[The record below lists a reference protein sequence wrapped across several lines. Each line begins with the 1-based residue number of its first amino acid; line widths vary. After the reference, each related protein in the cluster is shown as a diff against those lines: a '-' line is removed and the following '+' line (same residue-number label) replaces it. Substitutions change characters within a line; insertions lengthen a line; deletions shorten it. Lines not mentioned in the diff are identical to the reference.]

1 MTSQARRP
9 TRRAWLWAV
18 VVLAIVL
25 VAALAALVRLPGG
38 QPAAFAAREGDSRT
52 ALTQLSGSVDD
63 FSFDSFVAD
72 YRLARGAD
80 GTSHLV
86 TTETIVAR
94 FPDFDQ
100 NKGIVRALPA
110 VDSGLP
116 LGTDVIDVTGAGGAP
131 IPWWTESDGD
141 WVYVLTGD
149 DSYVRGVQ
157 TYVITYAQRDV
168 VLRYDASEADE
179 FLWDTVGI
187 DHRQPFAEVTAR
199 VHVAGDAASGLLPGR
214 AYCYTGPAGSTDRC
228 EISGPSP
235 DEAWPPELL
244 PWLGSAVVDDASP
257 VVFTAGD
264 SGIGPDENVTVA
276 IGFAQG
282 TFAAPSPPPPP
293 PYPWWHWILPV
304 LALLA
309 GIGGLVF
316 VLVVRAAARRNPD
329 DAPVIVQYTPP
340 LDESLT
346 LSAGVLDVPGRA
358 LAAHV
363 VDLAVR
369 DKVEIIA
376 EGDRADAADFA
387 VVLTDTADLEHDDRR
402 VVDTLFGR
410 KAEVGARIALGAFA
424 RTPPSRAV
432 TYVRRIDEATV
443 QRGYRAPLPG
453 WIIAV
458 RGFAQLTG
466 VALALLLIFVGDLT
480 WEVLAPLGAWGSL
493 VYFAAIAS
501 GFFATFGLPL
511 VDMPST
517 VLTVA
522 GGRHRTYLDGI
533 REYLRLAEEDRLRAA
548 QSPRSADLVS
558 SGTRPYGETP
568 NLPGADV
575 VNLYERLLPYAVLFG
590 LERDWVEVIK
600 SATGTDAGAR
610 AMLFDAVTSRSL
622 SDASQSIGRL
632 AATPVS
638 SGRSSSSGSSS
649 GSSWSFSGG
658 SSGGGFS
665 GGGGGGGGFGGR

>member
-1 MTSQARRP
+1 MTSLARRSA
-9 TRRAWLWAV
+9 RRAWLWVIV
-18 VVLAIVL
+18 VAAIVL
-25 VAALAALVRLPGG
+25 ASALVVLLRLPGG
-38 QPAAFAAREGDSRT
+38 DPAAFGARGEASR
-52 ALTQLSGSVDD
+52 AGLAQLAGSVDD
-63 FSFDSFVAD
+63 FSFDSFEAD
-72 YRLARGAD
+72 YRLARATD
-80 GTSHLV
+80 GTSRLV

-94 FPDFDQ
+94 FPDADQ

-110 VDSGLP
+110 IDSGLS
-116 LGTDVIDVTGAGGAP
+116 LGTEVIDVTGAGGAP

-157 TYVITYAQRDV
+157 TYVITYAQSDV
-168 VLRYDASEADE
+168 VLRYEDTGADE
-179 FLWDTVGI
+179 FLWDTIGV
-187 DHRQPFAEVTAR
+187 DHAQPFDDVTAR

-214 AYCYTGPAGSTDRC
+214 VFCYTGPAGSTAQCD
-228 EISGPSP
+228 ISGPVP
-235 DEAWPPELL
+235 DDPWPIELL
-244 PWLGSAVVDDASP
+244 PWLGSNIVDDTSA
-257 VVFTAGD
+257 VVFTARE
-264 SGIGPDENVTVA
+264 SGLGPDENVTVA

-293 PYPWWHWILPV
+293 PYPWWHWILPS

-316 VLVVRAAARRNPD
+316 VLVVRAVARRNPD

-340 LDESLT
+340 VDESLT
-346 LSAGVLDVPGRA
+346 LSAGVLDEPGRA

-369 DKVEIIA
+369 DKVEIRA
-376 EGDRADAADFA
+376 DGDRADAEDFG
-387 VVLTDTADLEHDDRR
+387 VVLTDVEGLGHDDRR
-402 VVDTLFGR
+402 VVDMLFGR
-410 KAEVGARIALGAFA
+410 KADVGARIDLGAFA
-424 RTPPSRAV
+424 RKPPSRAV
-432 TYVRRIDEATV
+432 TYVRRIDTATV
-443 QRGYRAPLPG
+443 QRGYRAELPG

-458 RGFAQLTG
+458 RGFAQVSG
-466 VALALLLIFVGDLT
+466 IVLALLLIFVGDFT
-480 WEVLAPLGAWGSL
+480 WELLSPLGAAGSL
-493 VYFAAIAS
+493 IYFAAIAS
-501 GFFATFGLPL
+501 GLFATFGLPL
-511 VDMPST
+511 VDMPAT

-533 REYLRLAEEDRLRAA
+533 RDYLRLAEEDRLRAA

-558 SGTRPYGETP
+558 SGARSYGDAP
-568 NLPGADV
+568 NAPGAEV

-590 LERDWVEVIK
+590 LEREWVEVIRT
-600 SATGTDAGAR
+600 ATGTDAASR
-610 AMLFDAVTSRSL
+610 TPLFDAVASRSL
-622 SDASQSIGRL
+622 SDASRSIGRL

-638 SGRSSSSGSSS
+638 SGGSSSSGSSS
-649 GSSWSFSGG
+649 SSSWSSSGG